1 VKYVIYIRTSV
12 ISTRVSKFSV
22 KVKIVPF
29 RTFYV
34 CFNNCV
40 ALWLRCSSFKF
51 KRCYNK
57 CMNMFLDMASIS
69 SVTLMLLDL
78 RLPSF
83 DTVTDNYL
91 DTPLENSG

>member
-1 VKYVIYIRTSV
+1 
-12 ISTRVSKFSV
+12 
-22 KVKIVPF
+22 
-29 RTFYV
+29 
-34 CFNNCV
+34 
-40 ALWLRCSSFKF
+40 
-51 KRCYNK
+51 
-57 CMNMFLDMASIS
+57 MNMFLDMASIS